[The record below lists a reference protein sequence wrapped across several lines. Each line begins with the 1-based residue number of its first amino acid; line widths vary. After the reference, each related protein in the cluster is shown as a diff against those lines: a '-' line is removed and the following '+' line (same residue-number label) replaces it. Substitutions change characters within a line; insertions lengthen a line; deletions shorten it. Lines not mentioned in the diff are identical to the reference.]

1 MDVSRNSQLRHHS
14 AAPFLVALALL
25 LMSASPAAAQKKNK
39 QSAPPDSASVMPL
52 PDEKQIDYNISEML
66 GAWQLGDTE
75 RLHKNYADDV
85 MVVNGIYAPPVI
97 GWTNFLT
104 LYQQQRARMQR
115 VRLDRA
121 NTYIKVNGNMAW
133 ACYQWDFAAVVDD
146 KTTTAQGQTTL
157 VLQKRDGHWLI
168 VLNHTSLVQPT
179 PQAAAPANTP
189 KTDPSVPATKPSSR

>member
-1 MDVSRNSQLRHHS
+1 MDVSKRFQLGSRF
-14 AAPFLVALALL
+14 AAPFLFVLALL
-25 LMSASPAAAQKKNK
+25 FVTVSPAAAQKKNK
-39 QSAPPDSASVMPL
+39 PAAQPDNSSVVPL

-66 GAWQLGDTE
+66 GAWQLGDIE
-75 RLHKNYADDV
+75 KLHKNYADDV

-97 GWTNFLT
+97 GWNNFLT

-157 VLQKRDGHWLI
+157 IFQKRDGRWLI

-179 PQAAAPANTP
+179 PQTAAPANTP
-189 KTDPSVPATKPSSR
+189 AAPPAEGAKPPSR

>member
-1 MDVSRNSQLRHHS
+1 MDVSKRFQLGSRF
-14 AAPFLVALALL
+14 AAPFLFVLALL
-25 LMSASPAAAQKKNK
+25 FVTVSPASAQKKNK
-39 QSAPPDSASVMPL
+39 PAAQPDNSSVVPL

-66 GAWQLGDTE
+66 GAWQLGDIE
-75 RLHKNYADDV
+75 KLHKNYADDV

-97 GWTNFLT
+97 GWNNFLT

-157 VLQKRDGHWLI
+157 IFQKRDGRWLI

-179 PQAAAPANTP
+179 PQTAAPANTP
-189 KTDPSVPATKPSSR
+189 AAPPAEGAKPPSR